1 MTPQKFLKYSLGI
14 PIIDEEHWS
23 IFETAGAIEHDLNR
37 GKYENI
43 RALLQRFRGEFAIN
57 CTTEDEVM
65 RRVDYP
71 GIADHRAA
79 HRNLFILIDTLI
91 DLPHDKETKDLIID
105 GLEDVFA
112 EHIFQYDL
120 TMAHYLHSLE
130 ELRPS
135 KYVLKRPE
143 ERDSGLMPLS

>member
-14 PIIDEEHWS
+14 PIIDEEHWT
-23 IFETAGAIEHDLNR
+23 IFETASAIERNINE
-37 GKYENI
+37 GKFEKV
-43 RALLQRFRGEFAIN
+43 RPLLQKFRSEFSVN
-57 CTTEDEVM
+57 CSTEDEVM

-71 GIADHRAA
+71 KIDEHRVA
-79 HRNLFILIDTLI
+79 HRTLFTLI
-91 DLPHDKETKDLIID
+91 DGLIDMPHDNDTKDIIVT

-120 TMAHYLHSLE
+120 TMAHYLHSMA